1 MTSVSFTEL
10 KLGATSPALALSTEV
25 EAEAA
30 AWCTLLKHK
39 RGSERTAYLKQLAH
53 ALNTEDRASLQLES
67 RWEVV
72 NTEDIPVRGACA
84 WLCTCCMPG
93 ISAHG
98 HAVRQVSYP
107 VPVNAQDADRSWAGR
122 SLSTH
127 TDDGSVPVASVSVPS
142 GSELQDLQMAIAM
155 RGVCCMLCR
164 SMLPVACCVLLLHM
178 KPSAPSSER
187 PSALLWALLSRA
199 HFVAAMRAPRSSG
212 AFLRVEDRCSR
223 A

>member
-1 MTSVSFTEL
+1 MKPTVARIPVCARVLLRFCSDFGGANGSQPIPIQQFEECASIAVAMTSVSFTEL

-122 SLSTH
+122 SLSTQ
-127 TDDGSVPVASVSVPS
+127 TTGRCQSPVSAFPAVQSYRTCRWRS
-142 GSELQDLQMAIAM
+142 QCA
-155 RGVCCMLCR
+155 VC
-164 SMLPVACCVLLLHM
+164 VACCVDPCFLLH
-178 KPSAPSSER
+178 
-187 PSALLWALLSRA
+187 
-199 HFVAAMRAPRSSG
+199 VAS
-212 AFLRVEDRCSR
+212 CSCI
-223 A
+223 